1 MVLTKEGAIQRG
13 DISLTKVSQVLKML
27 LMGTS
32 ASVVVSFL
40 VFPVSARKKLRSNVV
55 ALTRSMAIMQSM
67 ITESFVSRN
76 ERDLQGHKF
85 IGASARQ
92 RKANSQLSKLLQET
106 RLEHYVAGT
115 EGEYLFEEKL
125 VRWAQGI
132 THDLAALHMSAH
144 LAFEM
149 LREPDYFHSRTDAR
163 ENSADSATAEDTAGD
178 EQIASSS
185 FLATEIFDNFI
196 RQIGPSM
203 RSLVDTLTDVFNEVA
218 FRLAPEYE
226 SSVNPRLPV
235 VLSQSVDEYRE
246 AQAEAFALLHQNI
259 RKRNLTVQEQE
270 CFQGVYAS
278 CAHYSFSL
286 LQFSEQ
292 SKQLLV
298 ILEEFQTEIHRQ
310 PRRKSWNWVRR
321 WLWGRGRRSN
331 GDNATNCEDHM
342 PRALYMSINGPES
355 DPSRNSPIE
364 TNITRPMEMMELS
377 SLENESRIQRMRDS
391 ASYRLWK
398 VASFFGKD
406 ETKFAIKVGMGAAL
420 YASPSFLSLTRPFY
434 LYWKGE
440 WGLVSYMLVCSMT
453 IGASNTIG
461 FARFLGT
468 CVGALFSIGVW
479 YVAGANASALAFLGF
494 LMANWTFYMSLLKG
508 QGPLGRFIMLTYNLS
523 VLYAYSLSQR
533 TTDDDVDEGTSQN
546 PDITKITLHR
556 VGAVLSG
563 CIWGIIITRGIW
575 PISARKK
582 LEATL
587 RLVWL
592 RLGRILQSDPLDKRI
607 TNPGVPMLYMTAQER
622 LEMERLLSEL
632 EALRASA
639 RYEFELKRPF
649 PDAAYCNI
657 IQHTQAIVDILHALD
672 LQLLS
677 VTPVSE
683 QEISILR
690 YTMTDRQT
698 LSGHITHLLEK
709 MASSIKS
716 DYPPIDVDISSMT
729 HARGQLRAH
738 IFLYRK
744 EQEKSQPTIQEA
756 YRLLYAYELVTSQ
769 VSNRIAQI
777 VTEISQISFYR
788 DEDVVS

>member
-278 CAHYSFSL
+278 Y
-286 LQFSEQ
+286 
-292 SKQLLV
+292 
-298 ILEEFQTEIHRQ
+298 
-310 PRRKSWNWVRR
+310 
-321 WLWGRGRRSN
+321 
-331 GDNATNCEDHM
+331 
-342 PRALYMSINGPES
+342 
-355 DPSRNSPIE
+355 PSRNSPIE

-698 LSGHITHLLEK
+698 LSGHITHLLEN
-709 MASSIKS
+709 
-716 DYPPIDVDISSMT
+716 VDISSMT

-756 YRLLYAYELVTSQ
+756 YRLLYAYGKPCT
-769 VSNRIAQI
+769 
-777 VTEISQISFYR
+777 ISQI
-788 DEDVVS
+788 VVI